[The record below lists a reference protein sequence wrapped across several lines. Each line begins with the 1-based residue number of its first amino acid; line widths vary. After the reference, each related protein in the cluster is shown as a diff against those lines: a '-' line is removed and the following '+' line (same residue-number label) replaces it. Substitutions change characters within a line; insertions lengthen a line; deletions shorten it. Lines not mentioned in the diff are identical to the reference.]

1 MESRVNYAL
10 VGLFVI
16 VLGAGLVALLLWFAA
31 GGPGRH
37 DYDRYLVYTTESV
50 WALPQDAAVRYHGV
64 RVGHVSQI
72 GLDPANPSRVRL
84 LLDISRGTPIKQD
97 TRASL
102 QLQGITGSAFVS
114 LTGGSPGSPP
124 LQRTDDAPY
133 PVIKTSPSL
142 MQRLDVIVN
151 QVGTSLTQTSERL
164 ARLLSDRNIA
174 HVGQTLANIDA
185 LSARL
190 NAHSGKLADAIDQFD
205 ALMRQTRASTAQL
218 PGLMQH
224 LNQLTS
230 EISRSARAMQ
240 RTLPQADEALRQF
253 GATVRSYRQLS
264 EELQQDPSIL
274 LYGPSRPRPGPGEHP

>member
-31 GGPGRH
+31 GGPGRQ
-37 DYDRYLVYTTESV
+37 DYEHYLVYTTESV

-84 LLDISRGTPIKQD
+84 LLDIARGTPIRQD

-151 QVGTSLTQTSERL
+151 QVGKSLTQTSERL

-174 HVGQTLANIDA
+174 HVGQTLANIDT

-205 ALMRQTRASTAQL
+205 ALMRQTRATTDELPDLMRQL
-218 PGLMQH
+218 KH
-224 LNQLTS
+224 L
-230 EISRSARAMQ
+230 SAEMGESAAAVK

-253 GATVRSYRQLS
+253 NTTVRSFRHLSDQL
-264 EELQQDPSIL
+264 QADPSTLI
-274 LYGPSRPRPGPGEHP
+274 YGPKPPKPGPGE